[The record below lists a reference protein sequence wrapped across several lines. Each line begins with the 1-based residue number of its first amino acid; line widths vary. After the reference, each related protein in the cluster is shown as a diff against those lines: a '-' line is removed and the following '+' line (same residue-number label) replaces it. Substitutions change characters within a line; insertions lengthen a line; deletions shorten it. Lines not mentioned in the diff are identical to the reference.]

1 MILMASVVLMSG
13 CATSPSAPVA
23 QASEFEQLLERA
35 NNAYTEA
42 RFDDAERLLIDI
54 TNRYPTIATAW
65 FRLGNVYYRTGRY
78 PAAVR
83 AYEQTLLYEQDHA
96 NAWHNL
102 ALTRIR
108 QAEEVVET
116 GLAMTPLEQ
125 PERQALAA
133 LRATLLLK
141 AGER

>member
-1 MILMASVVLMSG
+1 MISMASVVLMSG

-42 RFDDAERLLIDI
+42 RFDDAERLLVDI

>member
-1 MILMASVVLMSG
+1 MISMASVVLMSG

>member
-1 MILMASVVLMSG
+1 MIFIVPLSG
-13 CATSPSAPVA
+13 CATNTQGTAV
-23 QASEFEQLLERA
+23 QASEFERLLARA
-35 NNAYTEA
+35 NAAYTEA
-42 RFDDAERLLIDI
+42 RFDDAERLLVEV
-54 TNRYPTIATAW
+54 TSRYPTIAPAW

-83 AYEQTLLYEQDHA
+83 AYEQALLYDQNHV

-108 QAEEVVET
+108 QAEEIVER
-116 GLAMTPLEQ
+116 GLAMTSLEQ

-133 LRATLLLK
+133 LRATLQLK
-141 AGER
+141 VGER

>member
-1 MILMASVVLMSG
+1 MVSIALSG
-13 CATSPSAPVA
+13 CATSPSAPVG
-23 QASEFEQLLERA
+23 QVSEFEQLLERA
-35 NNAYTEA
+35 NSAYTEA

-54 TNRYPTIATAW
+54 TSRYPTIATAW

-83 AYEQTLLYEQDHA
+83 AYEQALLYEQDHA